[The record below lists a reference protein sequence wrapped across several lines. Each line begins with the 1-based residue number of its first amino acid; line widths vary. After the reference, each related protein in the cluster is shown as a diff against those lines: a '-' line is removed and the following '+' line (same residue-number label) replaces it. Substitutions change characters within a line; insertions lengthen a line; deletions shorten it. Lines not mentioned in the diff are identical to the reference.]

1 MSWSTC
7 YRFRFSSSAVVCLA
21 LFYIVVFNGLSLY
34 GLIKSTYTPVSLPV
48 NRDRLYFAYMKYD
61 RALWKCKK
69 PHLSQ
74 TPLPLT
80 ALASFPG
87 SGNTWVRHILQQA
100 TGILTGSIYNDK
112 VLKIMGF
119 PGENIQNSSVLVVKT
134 HDYGRNETQ
143 KYQRAILIL
152 RNPKDALLAE
162 FNRLR
167 GGHIGFARKE
177 DFTKKWKGFVTIKAK
192 SWFELNKSWLDFPG
206 DLHIVRYEDL
216 KSDPIN
222 EIKSLLKFL
231 RINISQKELSCVIEN
246 LTGRFKRPERDV
258 TIYTLYPSLLG
269 QDLERYELR
278 INRTIKQRHRQAN
291 IPHS

>member
-1 MSWSTC
+1 MSWCTC
-7 YRFRFSSSAVVCLA
+7 CRLRFSSSAVVCLA

-48 NRDRLYFAYMKYD
+48 NRDRLYFAYIKYD

-69 PHLSQ
+69 PHLSE
-74 TPLPLT
+74 TPLPVI

-112 VLKIMGF
+112 VLKMMGF
-119 PGENIQNSSVLVVKT
+119 PGENIQNSSVLAVKT
-134 HDYGRNETQ
+134 HDYGINETR

-162 FNRLR
+162 FNRIR
-167 GGHIGFARKE
+167 GGHIGHAREE
-177 DFTKKWKGFVTIKAK
+177 DFSKKWIGFVTVKAK
-192 SWFELNKSWLDFPG
+192 SWFEMNKSWLDFPG

-216 KSDPIN
+216 KSDPVKEIN
-222 EIKSLLKFL
+222 SLLKFL
-231 RINISQKELSCVIEN
+231 RKEISQEELSCVIEN
-246 LTGRFKRPERDV
+246 LTGRFKRPERNV
-258 TIYTLYPSLLG
+258 TDLNLYSSTLR

-278 INRTIKQRHRQAN
+278 INRTIEHRYRYANRHN
-291 IPHS
+291 S